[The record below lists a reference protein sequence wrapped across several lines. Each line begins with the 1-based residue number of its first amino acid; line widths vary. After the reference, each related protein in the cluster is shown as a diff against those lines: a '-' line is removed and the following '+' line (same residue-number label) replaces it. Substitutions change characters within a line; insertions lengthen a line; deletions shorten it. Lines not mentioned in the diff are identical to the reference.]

1 MKGFNM
7 INRDDL
13 LNDLRMYV
21 IEVQF
26 NKVNGEQRTMRCT
39 LRPDLLP
46 PKYNIN
52 EDHKFHRENTDVIAV
67 WDILNNG
74 WRSFRVDS
82 VTYVQN
88 VSHNY

>member
-1 MKGFNM
+1 MFNRED
-7 INRDDL
+7 I
-13 LNDLRMYV
+13 LNDLRSYV

-26 NKVNGEQRTMRCT
+26 EKVNGEDRTMRCT

-46 PKYNIN
+46 EKYNIN
-52 EDHKFHRENTDVIAV
+52 EDRKFHRENTDVVAA
-67 WDILNNG
+67 WDVVKGG

-82 VTYVQN
+82 VKYVQN